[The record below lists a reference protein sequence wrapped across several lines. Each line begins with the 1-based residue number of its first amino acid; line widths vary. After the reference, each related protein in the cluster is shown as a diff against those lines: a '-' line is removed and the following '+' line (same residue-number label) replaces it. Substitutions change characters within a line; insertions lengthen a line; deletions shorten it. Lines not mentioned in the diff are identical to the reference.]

1 MIEKITEYLGSNNE
15 LTGSMVGF
23 LLKPENLERL
33 KDNPK
38 LVKKLTKIKALPS
51 SIRLYLRNLAGV
63 TDKITEDFFS
73 KSELK
78 EIKKR
83 VAKAEAE
90 GSMGNNA
97 VSGLTTTGTGRTN
110 IIGYELDKGKLSFAK
125 AFTDPATNIDMTLGQ
140 ATFSKDDEGNF
151 IVKDKHNF
159 SPTVGGGTLYDNKEY
174 FEGRKEYTK
183 VIPHLDTAEKIDKML
198 FDYMDK
204 PGDSK
209 NERKSNK
216 FFTDMYK
223 EGGLFANYKDN
234 NTAESYTQDES
245 NKQILERAKNAFEAG
260 DIDASKYARIVAG
273 FNQGEEIPIELNLGI
288 ISQEDK
294 YKANPDFAEYIA
306 TDTLGSED
314 YGTRGKSYED
324 VGIPTLIK
332 NQARKFI
339 K

>member
-33 KDNPK
+33 KDNKK

-51 SIRLYLRNLAGV
+51 SVRLYLRNLAGV

-73 KSELK
+73 KSELA

-97 VSGLTTTGTGRTN
+97 VSGLTTRGTGRTN

-159 SPTVGGGTLYDNKEY
+159 DADVGGGTLYDNKKY
-174 FEGRKEYTK
+174 FEGRKKYTK
-183 VIPHLDTAEKIDKML
+183 VIPHLDTYENLDKIFSSEKDKESLESMKK
-198 FDYMDK
+198 MM
-204 PGDSK
+204 P
-209 NERKSNK
+209 NE
-216 FFTDMYK
+216 
-223 EGGLFANYKDN
+223 
-234 NTAESYTQDES
+234 AESYQQYES
-245 NKQILERAKNAFEAG
+245 DKQILERAKNAFEDG
-260 DIDASKYARIVAG
+260 DIDSSKYARIVAG
-273 FNQGEEIPIELNLGI
+273 FQQGEEIPVELNLGTI
-288 ISQEDK
+288 TQEDK
-294 YKANPDFAEYIA
+294 LEANPNFAEYIA
-306 TDTLGSED
+306 YDTE
-314 YGTRGKSYED
+314 KI
-324 VGIPTLIK
+324 GIPTLIK
-332 NQARKFI
+332 NQARKYL

>member
-1 MIEKITEYLGSNNE
+1 MIDKITEYLGSNKE

-33 KDNPK
+33 KDNKK
-38 LVKKLTKIKALPS
+38 LVKQLTKIKALPS
-51 SIRLYLRNLAGV
+51 SVRLYLRNLAGV
-63 TDKITEDFFS
+63 TDKINEDFFS

-83 VAKAEAE
+83 VADAESE
-90 GSMGNNA
+90 SSMGNNA
-97 VSGLTTTGTGRTN
+97 ISGMTSTGSGRTN
-110 IIGYELDKGKLSFAK
+110 IIGYELDKGKLSFSK
-125 AFTDPATNIDMTLGQ
+125 AFTDEATNIDMTLGQ
-140 ATFSKDDEGNF
+140 ATFSKDDKGNF
-151 IVKDKHNF
+151 IVIDKHNF
-159 SPTVGGGTLYDNKEY
+159 GPSVGGGTLYDNKEY
-174 FEGRKEYTK
+174 FEGRKKNTK

-204 PGDSK
+204 PGDSE

-216 FFTDMYK
+216 FFTDLYK

-234 NTAESYTQDES
+234 NTAESYTQNES

-273 FNQGEEIPIELNLGI
+273 FQQGEEIPIELNLGT
-288 ISQEDK
+288 ISHEDK
-294 YKANPDFAEYIA
+294 LKANPDFAEYIA
-306 TDTLGSED
+306 TDTLGSEE
-314 YGTRGKSYED
+314 YKTRGKSYKD
-324 VGIPTLIK
+324 VGIPSLIR
-332 NQARKFI
+332 NYARKFM